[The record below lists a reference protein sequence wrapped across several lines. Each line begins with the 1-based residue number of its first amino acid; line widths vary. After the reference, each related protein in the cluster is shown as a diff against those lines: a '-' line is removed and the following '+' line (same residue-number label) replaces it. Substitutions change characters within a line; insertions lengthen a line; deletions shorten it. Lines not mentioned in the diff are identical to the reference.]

1 MTNPIPKK
9 ISELPTLGG
18 ISDGD
23 LIPVVDISDTS
34 FNTSGE
40 TKKVSY
46 SVFKATIQQEI
57 DTEFVE
63 EDPVFAA
70 SVAGS
75 ITTTDT
81 AQWNA
86 AYGWGNHAVQGYLQS
101 ISAQSIDVLNDV
113 DTSTAVADDIL
124 KWNGNSWVAA
134 AESQGTTINGL
145 NDVGDVD
152 ISSVANNQVLKYDS
166 TDQKW
171 KNQTI
176 AASIGLASFSVSE
189 NAASSSPSLSY
200 NNANGVFTY
209 TPPDLSSFTS
219 DVIDDLTPQLGGN
232 LGLNSKTINGNG
244 TIDITGEIRSSTL
257 RLKNTATEPASGN
270 TREIKVIGNAPAF
283 YDGTDWRPFFL
294 INAPTQIPAD
304 TDWDNVMIRSTFDTD
319 VTDVKYS
326 VTPDEV
332 RSSNSSTTGVDNVS
346 APVKVGAKSLR
357 INGVSQST
365 SRLRYPMRAEY
376 DFTGAWTMEA
386 WVNMDSSNWSN
397 TAQSIFNGEGSGA
410 DEGEFALLI
419 VQNGSDA
426 RFSWYNSK
434 NSTHTG
440 SSGTTLG
447 DFTESL
453 VVDAWAHVALVR
465 SSTDAKLRLYVNGT
479 MAGSALADGDIYN
492 PEFFCIGGHSGQ
504 VNYNFN
510 FDGYIDDVRI
520 SKSTRYT
527 GNFTAPTT
535 QLPVSGSTTQILPP
549 QADKKGEIAL
559 GSTPVWKGS
568 SGLTVTQESSGTYR
582 LTFATA
588 YGNNSDYF
596 VIAQGMDHSASASS
610 YIRVARSTAYV
621 DIIVKNQANDNAV
634 NTGAVGIQIINHN

>member
-101 ISAQSIDVLNDV
+101 FSGQSINVLNDV

-134 AESQGTTINGL
+134 AESQGTTI
-145 NDVGDVD
+145 
-152 ISSVANNQVLKYDS
+152 
-166 TDQKW
+166 
-171 KNQTI
+171 
-176 AASIGLASFSVSE
+176 
-189 NAASSSPSLSY
+189 
-200 NNANGVFTY
+200 
-209 TPPDLSSFTS
+209 
-219 DVIDDLTPQLGGN
+219 
-232 LGLNSKTINGNG
+232 
-244 TIDITGEIRSSTL
+244 
-257 RLKNTATEPASGN
+257 
-270 TREIKVIGNAPAF
+270 
-283 YDGTDWRPFFL
+283 
-294 INAPTQIPAD
+294 
-304 TDWDNVMIRSTFDTD
+304 
-319 VTDVKYS
+319 
-326 VTPDEV
+326 
-332 RSSNSSTTGVDNVS
+332 
-346 APVKVGAKSLR
+346 
-357 INGVSQST
+357 
-365 SRLRYPMRAEY
+365 
-376 DFTGAWTMEA
+376 
-386 WVNMDSSNWSN
+386 
-397 TAQSIFNGEGSGA
+397 
-410 DEGEFALLI
+410 
-419 VQNGSDA
+419 
-426 RFSWYNSK
+426 
-434 NSTHTG
+434 
-440 SSGTTLG
+440 
-447 DFTESL
+447 
-453 VVDAWAHVALVR
+453 
-465 SSTDAKLRLYVNGT
+465 
-479 MAGSALADGDIYN
+479 
-492 PEFFCIGGHSGQ
+492 
-504 VNYNFN
+504 
-510 FDGYIDDVRI
+510 
-520 SKSTRYT
+520 
-527 GNFTAPTT
+527 
-535 QLPVSGSTTQILPP
+535 
-549 QADKKGEIAL
+549 KGEIAL